1 MTQRAFETKKNF
13 VRQTWSRCVCEMF
26 PGVVRVEYHLHD
38 DGSEVAV
45 IRYDTGYLWRVD
57 VTGLALHETA
67 QAILAALGREAA

>member
-13 VRQTWSRCVCEMF
+13 VRQTWSRCVCEM
-26 PGVVRVEYHLHD
+26 
-38 DGSEVAV
+38 

>member
-45 IRYDTGYLWRVD
+45 IRHDTGYLRRVD
-57 VTGLALHETA
+57 VTGMDLHETA
-67 QAILAALGREAA
+67 QAILDTLGREAA